1 MRAPFPIVHTPF
13 THGGLAL
20 AVSLLA
26 GCSLLAPPAAEQLRQ
41 DALPNVSVPQQWKQP
56 AEAGAVV
63 DGGFGN
69 FSDPALAALV
79 QEALTYNAD
88 LRAGAARVEQA
99 SGYVTVAGADLQPK
113 VAAMAKGGGKWSGDY
128 SGMQN
133 ALIGATWEIDVW
145 GRQRYGARAATD
157 SYASA
162 QLDFEYAR
170 QSLAALVVRSW
181 LLAVQTTQQEDLVR
195 EMVLSASRLVDMAK
209 LRLKSGIGN
218 EQEVAQAQASLGEYR
233 DRLRQIQLARIQA
246 LRALEVLLGRYPG
259 AEVQTAAR
267 LPAMPGPVPA
277 GLPSE
282 LLERRP
288 DVVAAERRVAAAFNR
303 TEEARVAHL
312 PTISLTATF
321 GAVSSDL
328 IVLKNKD
335 NPTAGL
341 GGSLLW
347 PLFTGG
353 ALQAQVDIRTA
364 EQKEAVAQY
373 AAIGLRAFDEVEGAL
388 ANETA
393 LRERQVI
400 LEQVASDS
408 RRSMELATTQYKI
421 GSSDLRS
428 VLQEQLRL
436 YNALLTLVQIQGER
450 LAQRVNLHL
459 VLGGGFGPHSASA
472 TAGEPSSPP
481 AVPAQPAS

>member
-1 MRAPFPIVHTPF
+1 MCIPF
-13 THGGLAL
+13 TRTGLAL
-20 AVSLLA
+20 VISLLA
-26 GCSLLAPPAAEQLRQ
+26 GCSLLTPPPPEQLRK
-41 DALPNVSVPQQWKQP
+41 DALPNVNVPPQWKQP
-56 AEAGAVV
+56 AEPGTVAET
-63 DGGFGN
+63 GFDS
-69 FSDPALAALV
+69 FSDPALAALIR
-79 QEALTYNAD
+79 EALSYNAD

-99 SGYVTVAGADLQPK
+99 RGYVTVAGADLQPA
-113 VAAMAKGGGKWSGDY
+113 VAALAKGGGKWSGDY

-133 ALIGATWEIDVW
+133 ALIGATWEIDLW

-162 QLDFEYAR
+162 QLDYEYAQ

-181 LLAVQTTQQEDLVR
+181 LLAVQSTQQENLLQ
-195 EMVLSASRLVDMAK
+195 EMLQSGGKLVD
-209 LRLKSGIGN
+209 LTQQRLKSGIGD
-218 EQEVAQAQASLGEYR
+218 EKDVAQAQASLGEYR
-233 DRLRQIQLARIQA
+233 DRLRQIQLARTQA

-259 AEVQTAAR
+259 AEVQTAAH
-267 LPAMPGPVPA
+267 LPAMPGPIPA

-288 DVVAAERRVAAAFNR
+288 DVVAAERRVAAAFNS

-312 PTISLTATF
+312 PRISLTATF

-328 IVLKNKD
+328 IVLKNHS
-335 NPTAGL
+335 NPTMGL

-364 EQKEAVAQY
+364 EQQQAVAEY
-373 AAIGLRAFDEVEGAL
+373 AAIGLRAFNEVEGAL
-388 ANETA
+388 ASETA
-393 LRERQVI
+393 LRERQAI
-400 LEQVASDS
+400 QEQVASDS
-408 RRSMELATTQYKI
+408 RRSMELATVQYKV

-436 YNALLTLVQIQGER
+436 YNTLLTLVQLQSER
-450 LAQRVNLHL
+450 LTQRVNLHL
-459 VLGGGFGPHSASA
+459 ALGGGFGIPAASA
-472 TAGEPSSPP
+472 TGEQSAPSAPP
-481 AVPAQPAS
+481 TQPAT

>member
-1 MRAPFPIVHTPF
+1 MMRIPF
-13 THGGLAL
+13 TRSGLAVAL
-20 AVSLLA
+20 SLLA
-26 GCSLLAPPAAEQLRQ
+26 GCTLLTPPESEQLRQ
-41 DALPNVSVPQQWKQP
+41 DALPNVAVPQQWKQP
-56 AEAGAVV
+56 AEPGAVV
-63 DGGFGN
+63 DGGFGQFN
-69 FSDPALAALV
+69 DPMLVALV
-79 QEALTYNAD
+79 REALTFNAD

-99 SGYVTVAGADLQPK
+99 RGYVTVAGADLQPA

-133 ALIGATWEIDVW
+133 ALIGATWEIDLW
-145 GRQRYGARAATD
+145 GRQRYGARAASD

-181 LLAVQTTQQEDLVR
+181 LLAVQSTQQEDLVR
-195 EMVLSASRLVDMAK
+195 EMVQSAGKLVDMTQQ
-209 LRLKSGIGN
+209 RLKSGIGN
-218 EQEVAQAQASLGEYR
+218 EQDVAQAQAGLGEYR
-233 DRLRQIQLARIQA
+233 DRLRQIQLARNQA

-267 LPAMPGPVPA
+267 LPAMPGPVPS

-288 DVVAAERRVAAAFNR
+288 DVVAAERRVAAAFNL

-312 PTISLTATF
+312 PRISLTATF

-328 IVLKNKD
+328 IVLQD
-335 NPTAGL
+335 HSNPTVGL

-353 ALQAQVDIRTA
+353 ALQAQTAIRTA
-364 EQKEAVAQY
+364 EQQQAVADY
-373 AAIGLRAFDEVEGAL
+373 AAIGLRAFNEVENAL
-388 ANETA
+388 ASETA
-393 LRERQVI
+393 LRERQGI

-408 RRSMELATTQYKI
+408 RRSMDLATVQYKV
-421 GSSDLRS
+421 GSTDLRS

-436 YNALLTLVQIQGER
+436 YSALLSLVQIQGDR

-459 VLGGGFGPHSASA
+459 ALGGGFGPQAA
-472 TAGEPSSPP
+472 TAAGEHPVPPTAPPPP
-481 AVPAQPAS
+481 AS

>member
-1 MRAPFPIVHTPF
+1 MRALIPF
-13 THGGLAL
+13 TRIGLPL

-26 GCSLLAPPAAEQLRQ
+26 GCTLLTPPASENLRK

-56 AEAGAVV
+56 AEPGAVV
-63 DGGFGN
+63 DSGFGSFN
-69 FSDPALAALV
+69 DPALEALIR
-79 QEALTYNAD
+79 EALTYNAD

-99 SGYVTVAGADLQPK
+99 RGYVTVAGADLQPG

-145 GRQRYGARAATD
+145 GRQRYGARAASD
-157 SYASA
+157 DYASA
-162 QLDFEYAR
+162 QLDFDYAR
-170 QSLAALVVRSW
+170 QSLAAWVVRSW
-181 LLAVQTTQQEDLVR
+181 LLAVQGTQQENLLQ
-195 EMVLSASRLVDMAK
+195 EMVQSASKLMDMTQQ
-209 LRLKSGIGN
+209 RLKSGIGN
-218 EQEVAQAQASLGEYR
+218 EQEVAQAQASLGEHR
-233 DRLRQIQLARIQA
+233 DRLRQTQLARTQA
-246 LRALEVLLGRYPG
+246 LLALEVLLGRYP
-259 AEVQTAAR
+259 AADVQTAAR
-267 LPAMPGPVPA
+267 LPAMPAPIPA

-303 TEEARVAHL
+303 TGEARAARL
-312 PTISLTATF
+312 PRISLTATF

-328 IVLKNKD
+328 IVLQDKD

-353 ALQAQVDIRTA
+353 ALQAKVDIRTA
-364 EQKEAVAQY
+364 EQQEAVASY
-373 AAIGLRAFDEVEGAL
+373 AAVGLRAFKEVESAL
-388 ANETA
+388 ASETA
-393 LRERQVI
+393 LRERQAI
-400 LEQVASDS
+400 LDQVVSDS
-408 RRSMELATTQYKI
+408 RRSMELATVQFKV

-436 YNALLTLVQIQGER
+436 VNTQLSLLQVESER
-450 LAQRVNLHL
+450 LTQRVNLHL
-459 VLGGGFGPHSASA
+459 ALGGGFGTLLAS
-472 TAGEPSSPP
+472 TPTEPP
-481 AVPAQPAS
+481 ALASPAQPAS